1 MEVVLVNFS
10 FHYYIGW
17 YPYMPDLLCLQA
29 ATPSASPYLPPELRV
44 VHSPLHDH
52 LDAWRTALGAH
63 PDLQFAS
70 YILAGIQYGFR
81 IGFSHRQQLV
91 PAIRNAP
98 SATEHPEVVEQYLT
112 EEISA
117 GRIIGPF
124 SEDDIPG
131 IQISRM
137 GVIPKGHTPGRWRL
151 ITDLSFPPGSSVNDG
166 IDSELCSL
174 QYTSVEKVA
183 RVAQRLGRGKLLAK
197 LDVQAAYRLVPIHPD
212 DRPLLGVRWGD
223 ACYFD
228 GMLPFGLR
236 SAPKIFTSVA
246 DSLEWCLRQSG
257 VTHIDHYLDD
267 YITMGAPGTSEC
279 QHNLSIMLDK
289 CEALGVPIAPEK
301 LVGPSSC
308 LTFLGIE
315 IDTDEGVMRL
325 PAEKLA
331 RIQSQVC
338 SWSQRQV
345 CRRRQLE
352 SLIGLLQHACRV
364 VRPGRSF
371 LRHMISLLSHSYRPY
386 HHICLTKQ
394 FRADLCW
401 WHTFLPAWN
410 GVFVLP
416 PQSQPSACFASDASG
431 QWGCGAWWDA
441 RWFQFRWPQSA
452 TSYHISF
459 LELVAVLMACAVW
472 GPMWR
477 GRTVLCWC
485 DNQAAV
491 CAIAAR
497 SCQDAKMMHLLR
509 CLFFLEAFCQFELV
523 ASHVPGIYNGL
534 ADDLSRNRLSSFLSK
549 IPQASKEP
557 TAIPPQLPQVLLDP
571 GLDWTLPSWTQ
582 WFNSIVRM
590 DSQPPPTRHTE

>member
-1 MEVVLVNFS
+1 
-10 FHYYIGW
+10 
-17 YPYMPDLLCLQA
+17 MPDLLRLQTAVPRTSLCLPA
-29 ATPSASPYLPPELRV
+29 ELYA
-44 VHSPLHDH
+44 VHSPLYNH
-52 LDAWRTALGAH
+52 LDAWQAVLGVH
-63 PDLQFAS
+63 PDQLFAT
-70 YILAGIQYGFR
+70 YILTGIQYGFR
-81 IGFSHRQQLV
+81 IGFSRCQHLA
-91 PAIRNAP
+91 PAIRNSP
-98 SATEHPEVVEQYLT
+98 SATAHPEVVEQYLT

-124 SEDDIPG
+124 SEDVIPEF
-131 IQISRM
+131 QISRM

-151 ITDLSFPPGSSVNDG
+151 ITDLSFPPGASVNDG
-166 IDSELCSL
+166 IDPEVCSL

-183 RVAQRLGRGKLLAK
+183 REAQKLGRGTLLAK
-197 LDVQAAYRLVPIHPD
+197 LDVQAAYRLVPVHPD
-212 DRPLLGVRWGD
+212 DRPLLGVKWGD

-236 SAPKIFTSVA
+236 SAPKVFTAVA
-246 DSLEWCLRQSG
+246 DALEWCLRQEG

-267 YITMGAPGTSEC
+267 YITMGAPGTDEC
-279 QHNLSIMLDK
+279 QLNLSNILEK
-289 CEALGVPIAPEK
+289 CKVLGVPIAPEK

-371 LRHMISLLSHSYRPY
+371 LRRMISLLSHSYRPY
-386 HHICLTKQ
+386 HHIRLTRQ

-416 PQSQPSACFASDASG
+416 PKSQPSACFASDASG
-431 QWGCGAWWDA
+431 HWGCGASWDT

-452 TSYHISF
+452 MTNHISF

-497 SCQDAKMMHLLR
+497 SCRDAKMMHLLR
-509 CLFFLEAFCQFELV
+509 CLFFLEACCQFELV
-523 ASHVPGIYNGL
+523 ASHVPGIHNGL
-534 ADDLSRNRLSSFLSK
+534 ADDLSRNRLSSFFLK
-549 IPQASKEP
+549 VPQACKEP
-557 TAIPPQLPQVLLDP
+557 TAVPPQLPHVLLDP
-571 GLDWTLPSWTQ
+571 SLDWTSPSWTQ
-582 WFNSIVRM
+582 WFNSTVSM
-590 DSQPPPTRHTE
+590 DLQAPHRGHTE